1 VEGAASTFS
10 FSMRHFCRHPG
21 QRKSLLLL
29 CDMEA
34 FCEWL
39 TLVELPIKGHIK
51 TFMALSFGDAGVV
64 VGFVWS

>member
-1 VEGAASTFS
+1 
-10 FSMRHFCRHPG
+10 
-21 QRKSLLLL
+21 
-29 CDMEA
+29 MEA

-64 VGFVWS
+64 GGFVCS